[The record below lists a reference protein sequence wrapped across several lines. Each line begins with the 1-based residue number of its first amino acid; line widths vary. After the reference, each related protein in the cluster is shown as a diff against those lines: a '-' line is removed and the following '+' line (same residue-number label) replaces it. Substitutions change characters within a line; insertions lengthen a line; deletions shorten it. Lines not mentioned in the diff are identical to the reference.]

1 MLKLGWLS
9 TGRGEGSRG
18 FLRYVHDGIERGEL
32 DAGIQFVF
40 SNREPG
46 EALIWK

>member
-18 FLRYVHDGIERGEL
+18 FLDLIQGQIASETL
-32 DAGIQFVF
+32 DARI
-40 SNREPG
+40 
-46 EALIWK
+46 